1 LRDRKR
7 RRLRAVVDTCVLVA
21 GISAFKRREAGAI
34 PSAVLLRD
42 WIENGTFI
50 WLVTE
55 DILAEYKAILR
66 HLGVRRRV
74 IGTLINLL
82 REEAETVRVSR
93 SAELSPD
100 PGDDA
105 FCDCAEQG
113 RADFVLTLNPADF
126 PQEKLRARVI
136 VPGSATVSLP

>member
-7 RRLRAVVDTCVLVA
+7 RRLRAVVDTSVLVA
-21 GISAFKRREAGAI
+21 GISAFKSRKAVTI
-34 PSAVLLRD
+34 PSAALLRD
-42 WIENGTFI
+42 WIDSGVFV

-55 DILAEYKAILR
+55 DILAEYKAI
-66 HLGVRRRV
+66 
-74 IGTLINLL
+74 
-82 REEAETVRVSR
+82 RVSR

-113 RADFVLTLNPADF
+113 RADLIFTLNPSDF
-126 PQEKLRARVI
+126 PQERLRARVI
-136 VPGSATVSLP
+136 VPGSPPAVRRRGSRPYMARRMSWWPSG